1 MRIENPSSSCSGAL
15 ATAACANAQRGRHP
29 REPSVVWYGLIG
41 LILLFCMPIL
51 TESQENATV
60 DPRNVEAAFLLNFAR
75 YVTWPP
81 DAFADDRSPWRI
93 CVLGSDPFGEV
104 LDKTFMGRTEQGRP
118 FVIVRT
124 DKLPELKSCQIV
136 YVAYKVSMSRR
147 AVLAELDDLPVLT
160 VSNAPG
166 FLKEGG
172 IIRFDVKDFVAMSV
186 NLDKARAASLS
197 IQTKMLEVSNDVIEN
212 GKVHKVR

>member
-1 MRIENPSSSCSGAL
+1 MMIGNPSSSRNGPLAIAL
-15 ATAACANAQRGRHP
+15 PANTHRRQHLREPTAAWR
-29 REPSVVWYGLIG
+29 SLIG
-41 LILLFCMPIL
+41 LILLCCMPIL
-51 TESQENATV
+51 SESQENATV

-81 DAFADDRSPWRI
+81 DAFANDRSPWHI
-93 CVLGSDPFGEV
+93 CVLGADPFGEV
-104 LDKTFMGRTEQGRP
+104 LDKTFRGRTEQGRP

-136 YVAYKVSMSRR
+136 YVAYKVSMNRR
-147 AVLAELDDLPVLT
+147 AALAALDDLPVLT

-166 FLKEGG
+166 FLQEGG

-186 NLDKARAASLS
+186 NLDQARAASLS